1 MHTTFSHAQ
10 RRWLSLPRV
19 KEKQFLVNFP
29 SIFFHS
35 TRLLMKDPRL
45 VWRAHTLAHAHAS
58 HINGWLT
65 DWLTDGVRLEHLLP
79 ADSSAL
85 TNRMIRSFII
95 HSSPT
100 SLSFFSPSSHHIPS
114 SPFNHLYLVARVCV
128 FFFSCACARVS
139 SRGWRTAFSSIVS
152 RTKDIRKPNWV
163 WPSFDYSSP
172 ARLNPGSEHAH
183 DHSHSPHI
191 AALQPPHTPGAT
203 CI

>member
-65 DWLTDGVRLEHLLP
+65 DWLTVYDWSIFSPLIAAPSPTGWFVH
-79 ADSSAL
+79 S
-85 TNRMIRSFII
+85 SFI
-95 HSSPT
+95 P
-100 SLSFFSPSSHHIPS
+100 LPLLYLFFSPSSHHIPS